1 MWFEPSSSAVRSSAV
16 EPTASP
22 PGAMGGSSG
31 AGELGGGGRG
41 GGGAGGARGLSE
53 ATQQPLQSHPIP
65 LLRKS
70 QVKPP

>member
-1 MWFEPSSSAVRSSAV
+1 MRCEPTSSAVRSSAV

-53 ATQQPLQSHPIP
+53 ATQQPLQSQPKP
-65 LLRKS
+65 LLSTS
-70 QVKPP
+70 QVNAP